1 MDPAVSPVA
10 EPPATGT
17 THDDP
22 KPDVKAS
29 NASEKGAAAVETD
42 LAVVLKDGLTLHPQP
57 TSDPLDPL
65 NWTKAKKNTVLA
77 IVMALYFLFT
87 YLTTTTVPSFA
98 LVMEQYGISLDQM
111 NWTVAIPALGLAVGP
126 LIWSSLADIYGRR
139 TIFLVGTT
147 MAFASTIGAAKAPDY
162 SGYMAAR
169 FFQGLGVSPASTV
182 GLAIINDMFY
192 EYERGQKVGLWV
204 LALDQGL
211 LCGPLIGGFMN
222 MVNQYWVNW
231 LNAILFGIVLVAEI
245 FFLPETLY
253 PRNQMLAKMPYCESD
268 SAVVDLEKTER
279 RPSIAQDIA
288 LKRTL
293 QLPFLNVQPVPG
305 MRHPKVWD
313 SLVRFICTWKYA
325 AVSGTIFIYSFGWY
339 WWILSVITY
348 IPSAYAQYQPQIQ
361 GLLFIGLILGTLFA
375 EVFCSGTLSDW
386 LVKKLAKKNDGV
398 KVAEMRL
405 WLAYPASLVTAI
417 GLILWGI
424 SIDKQYH
431 WIVGQI
437 AFFLFAAGIQMA
449 NTVMA
454 AYVVDCYPLQ
464 SMSVITFYAVVL
476 NFSAFVNPFFIVP
489 WVEAS
494 GYTWTFAAQ
503 GIITFFFC
511 VPALGLMHY
520 FGPAIRA
527 KTGQP
532 GWVNPEYDTLL

>member
-1 MDPAVSPVA
+1 
-10 EPPATGT
+10 
-17 THDDP
+17 
-22 KPDVKAS
+22 
-29 NASEKGAAAVETD
+29 
-42 LAVVLKDGLTLHPQP
+42 
-57 TSDPLDPL
+57 
-65 NWTKAKKNTVLA
+65 
-77 IVMALYFLFT
+77 
-87 YLTTTTVPSFA
+87 
-98 LVMEQYGISLDQM
+98 MEQYGISLDQM

-211 LCGPLIGGFMN
+211 LFGPLIGGFMN

-279 RPSIAQDIA
+279 KTSIAQDIS

-325 AVSGTIFIYSFGWY
+325 AVSGTISIYSFGWY

-405 WLAYPASLVTAI
+405 WLAYPASLATAI

-437 AFFLFAAGIQMA
+437 AFFLCKFRA
-449 NTVMA
+449 
-454 AYVVDCYPLQ
+454 L
-464 SMSVITFYAVVL
+464 
-476 NFSAFVNPFFIVP
+476 SA
-489 WVEAS
+489 S
-494 GYTWTFAAQ
+494 YG
-503 GIITFFFC
+503 C
-511 VPALGLMHY
+511 
-520 FGPAIRA
+520 
-527 KTGQP
+527 
-532 GWVNPEYDTLL
+532 